1 MATIV
6 TPETYLNPCTEV
18 WVDPDLLSTNDFEL
32 AEQAAIDA
40 TWALWKLSGEQF
52 HGAQCWVEDYRTISG
67 YCNIKLRQFPIT
79 EVAAVSRVDLNDATL
94 PATGVGDV
102 VSGWSFNGSD
112 EVKVCC
118 GSGGG
123 GNFFG
128 GINGFSCGCNPS
140 TVVRVHYRVG
150 NNLPPGAPAQALRL
164 AEEYVKASSG
174 QACALPER
182 VTSIN
187 RQGASWTI
195 LDPQDFLKD
204 GLTGIGPIDAWLAQ
218 VGLRNRWVSLI
229 DPLRSVP
236 RISSTLVGC
245 GTDNCFADLSLIT

>member
-6 TPETYLNPCTEV
+6 TPETYFNSCTEM
-18 WVDPDLLSTNDFEL
+18 WVDPDLLSTDDEEL

-40 TWALWKLSGEQF
+40 TWALWSLSGERF
-52 HGAQCWVEDYRTISG
+52 HGAQCWIEEYKTIQG
-67 YCNIKLRQFPIT
+67 FCTIKLDRWPVT
-79 EVAAVSRVDLNDATL
+79 EVVAVSRVDVCNNAVG
-94 PATGVGDV
+94 ATGVGELVD
-102 VSGWSFNGSD
+102 GWCFNGKD

-118 GSGGG
+118 NSSGGG

-128 GINGFSCGCNPS
+128 MGGCGCAS
-140 TVVRVHYRVG
+140 EKAVRVYYKVG

-174 QACALPER
+174 QKCALPER
-182 VTSIN
+182 VTSIS

-218 VGLRNRWVSLI
+218 VGLRNRWVSLT

-245 GTDNCFADLSLIT
+245 GDDVCFEELSLSP